1 MDFLHRFFH
10 RNFYPHHNR
19 RAESDYLDSSHPS
32 IGGSDCDGV
41 GGNSSSSNI
50 EACSGSGNRPID
62 DDWVM
67 VMVPTDDDWVMVM
80 VPTDDDWVMVMVP
93 TDDDC
98 RAGWFWFNRKPDIG
112 LNYDVVMHVDK
123 GEESNMDWE
132 FVPNHSF
139 ESFDI
144 L

>member
-1 MDFLHRFFH
+1 MDFLLRFFH

-41 GGNSSSSNI
+41 GGNNSSSNI

-67 VMVPTDDDWVMVM
+67 VMVPTDDDW
-80 VPTDDDWVMVMVP
+80 
-93 TDDDC
+93 C
-98 RAGWFWFNRKPDIG
+98 RAGWFNRKPDIG
-112 LNYDVVMHVDK
+112 LNYDVVMHVDG

-139 ESFDI
+139 ETFDI